1 MLSSSFRSKI
11 FSPSRYTSN
20 RPFAPGVKEIATSGP
35 YALKNSFA
43 THVAV
48 AWCCH
53 ATQYT
58 ISTRTFHSVFVAIS
72 TLLCARNFLPA
83 NQGIHLQGILHLPP
97 RKSSGYIP
105 DRCSRVPRDQA
116 ALRPR
121 KRQSGRRM
129 VCGFSRNRLPLSKA
143 GRIRLGVHPGLAHD
157 LPSATTRIDTPSA
170 SLVLSGQDALA
181 SSVPV
186 LVPRCVELAHTRA
199 S

>member
-1 MLSSSFRSKI
+1 MLPSSFRSKI

-20 RPFAPGVKEIATSGP
+20 RPFAPGVREIAASPP

-83 NQGIHLQGILHLPP
+83 NHGIHLHGILHFPP

-105 DRCSRVPRDQA
+105 DRCSLLPRDQA
-116 ALRPR
+116 ALRPGKR
-121 KRQSGRRM
+121 KSGRM
-129 VCGFSRNRLPLSKA
+129 MASGFSRHRMLLSKA
-143 GRIRLGVHPGLAHD
+143 RRIRLGC
-157 LPSATTRIDTPSA
+157 SSRI
-170 SLVLSGQDALA
+170 GKRYALGDN
-181 SSVPV
+181 S
-186 LVPRCVELAHTRA
+186 H
-199 S
+199 